1 MLTWQLNTASIT
13 RACTKQPVYYRSLF
27 LFYTYI
33 LYTQHS
39 TGVDIRP
46 VTLPVTSVNK
56 HHIRF
61 NNNQHNPYFYTPWR
75 SKLNNVALSSHILS
89 SPFFGIVFTHLIL
102 KQNDTEHQTPVPNR
116 SHRNNAT
123 FSTCNHPT
131 DDQHSSNQQHPT
143 CIPPFSPFRYAI
155 QYHLHSIP
163 SIPSTVGRRIHP
175 LPDGVWF
182 RATHTQHA
190 TPLQLTY

>member
-116 SHRNNAT
+116 SHRNDAT
-123 FSTCNHPT
+123 FPRVFTPPMINIQATNNTQPAFPPFPPSDMLYST
-131 DDQHSSNQQHPT
+131 T
-143 CIPPFSPFRYAI
+143 CIPFRRFHPPSEGAFTPYPMA
-155 QYHLHSIP
+155 YGSGLH
-163 SIPSTVGRRIHP
+163 TRN
-175 LPDGVWF
+175 
-182 RATHTQHA
+182 TQHHCN
-190 TPLQLTY
+190 